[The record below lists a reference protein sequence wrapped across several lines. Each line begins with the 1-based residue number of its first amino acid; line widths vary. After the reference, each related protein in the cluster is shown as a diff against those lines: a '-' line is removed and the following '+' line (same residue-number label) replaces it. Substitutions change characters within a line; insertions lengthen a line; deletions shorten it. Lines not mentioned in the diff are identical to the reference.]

1 MSPKDEMQFLTHALR
16 VLNEPARL
24 KMVGLLAMRPRY
36 GEELAEILE
45 LSPATVS
52 HHLRRLREGMLIRSH
67 KEPPY
72 IRYELRP
79 EVLPRLCHLLERAGE
94 WAKAFGLPSE
104 EMLTQQALRGVLDEE
119 GRVTRLPK
127 SPRHATLVLR
137 WIVLRFE
144 SGRIYPQREVRRI
157 LLDACRNEEA
167 VLQELVARGWL
178 QQKGGV
184 LRRTEEV
191 PA

>member
-1 MSPKDEMQFLTHALR
+1 MKPDDEMQFLTEALR
-16 VLNEPARL
+16 VLNEPGRL

-45 LSPATVS
+45 LSPATIS
-52 HHLRRLREGMLIRSH
+52 HHLRRLREGRLIRSV

-72 IRYELRP
+72 IRYELRAQ
-79 EVLPRLCHLLERAGE
+79 VLPRLCGLLQRADE
-94 WAKAFGLPSE
+94 WAAAFGLPSE
-104 EMLTQQALRGVLDEE
+104 EMLTQQALRGVLNQE

-127 SPRHATLVLR
+127 SPRHRTLVLR
-137 WIVLRFE
+137 WIVLRFQ

-157 LLDACRNEEA
+157 LMELCRDEEA

>member
-1 MSPKDEMQFLTHALR
+1 MNPKGEMQFLTEALR

-45 LSPATVS
+45 LSPATIS
-52 HHLRRLREGMLIRSH
+52 HHLRRLREGKLIRSV

-72 IRYELRP
+72 IRYELLP
-79 EVLPRLCHLLERAGE
+79 EVLPRLGQLLEKAGE
-94 WAKAFGLPSE
+94 WAAAFGLPSE
-104 EMLTQQALRGVLDEE
+104 EVLTQQALRGVLDEE
-119 GRVTRLPK
+119 GRVTRLPR
-127 SPRHATLVLR
+127 SPRHRTLVLR
-137 WIVLRFE
+137 WIVLRFQ

-157 LLDACRNEEA
+157 LMEVCRDEEG
-167 VLQELVARGWL
+167 VLRELVARGWL

-184 LRRTEEV
+184 MRRTEEV